1 MKRRAAPGGGLARRR
16 AAPGGLAKRLLVL
29 ACGAGS
35 GLAVGGPAGIATGA
49 VVVAVLWWA
58 LPRMAAAG
66 AAADLRRAAA
76 ALPAA
81 ADLLAAALRAG
92 APPGHAA
99 TVVGTAVAG
108 PVGERL
114 VRVGHALRLGD
125 PPALAWAHV
134 ADLPGGERVARAA
147 VRSADSGAALARA
160 LVRLADELR
169 ATRAADADAAARRA
183 GVLVVLPLGLCFLP
197 AFLLAGVVPVVIA
210 VLDGVLG

>member
-1 MKRRAAPGGGLARRR
+1 LLAV
-16 AAPGGLAKRLLVL
+16 AF
-29 ACGAGS
+29 GAG
-35 GLAVGGPAGIATGA
+35 AGA
-49 VVVAVLWWA
+49 VVGGTTGVAAGAVVATVLWWA
-58 LPRMAAAG
+58 LPRMGAARV
-66 AAADLRRAAA
+66 AADLRRSAA
-76 ALPAA
+76 ALPEA

-99 TVVGTAVAG
+99 AVVGSAVAG

-114 VRVGHALRLGD
+114 VRVAHALRLGD
-125 PPALAWAHV
+125 PPARAWEHL
-134 ADLPGGERVARAA
+134 ADLPGGERVARVA

-160 LVRLADELR
+160 LARLADELR

>member
-1 MKRRAAPGGGLARRR
+1 V
-16 AAPGGLAKRLLVL
+16 KRLLGV
-29 ACGAGS
+29 ACGAGIGVLVGGVS
-35 GLAVGGPAGIATGA
+35 GVAVGAAVAA
-49 VVVAVLWWA
+49 VVWWA

-66 AAADLRRAAA
+66 TAGRLRRAAA
-76 ALPAA
+76 GLPDA

-99 TVVGTAVAG
+99 GVVGAAVGG

-114 VRVGHALRLGD
+114 ARVGHALRLGD
-125 PPALAWAHV
+125 PPSRAWAHV

-160 LVRLADELR
+160 LSRLAEELR
-169 ATRAADADAAARRA
+169 AARAAEADAAARRA

-210 VLDGVLG
+210 VLEGVLGGVSG

>member
-1 MKRRAAPGGGLARRR
+1 MRRLR
-16 AAPGGLAKRLLVL
+16 VL
-29 ACGAGS
+29 SAVCGASVGV
-35 GLAVGGPAGIATGA
+35 LVGGRAGLGA
-49 VVVAVLWWA
+49 GAAVIGVLWWA

-66 AAADLRRAAA
+66 AESRLRRAAA
-76 ALPAA
+76 GLPAA

-92 APPGHAA
+92 APPGPAA
-99 TVVGTAVAG
+99 GVVGVAVVG

-114 VRVGHALRLGD
+114 VRVGNALRLGD
-125 PPALAWAHV
+125 APERAWAHV

-147 VRSADSGAALARA
+147 VRSADSGAALATA
-160 LVRLADELR
+160 FTRLADELR
-169 ATRAADADAAARRA
+169 AARAAAADAAARRA